1 MNIKSYFLV
10 VLFITLC
17 FSKTFAETTSDNK
30 NSLFDNTSIS
40 GQWFLNNS
48 YDDLNKIDKF
58 SLKRGYFT
66 IKSKLNDMFSVRY
79 TQDIT
84 IDTEGGD
91 AGNVE
96 MRLKY
101 LYLKMKLKDIKLLED
116 TYFEIGLVHRPWLDY
131 EEHINRYRVQGTMF
145 VERYHLFNSADFGI
159 TYVGLLGGELDEDYQ
174 KNISSSYPGRYGS
187 FAFGVYNGAGY
198 HAIEFNNNKT
208 IEGRL
213 SLRPI
218 PDWHPGLQLSYSF
231 ITGMANTPDNKTDF
245 NSNLFM
251 LSSES
256 RHLVA
261 TAQYYLGSGDFHGR
275 YSDAN
280 GKALQNDG
288 YSVFCEF
295 KIPSTPLAL
304 FGRYDDFKSLDTDI
318 NDQNTVIAG
327 IAYRFLKSKVIF
339 DFNYFEEND
348 KIVRTYEIAVEVI
361 F

>member
-1 MNIKSYFLV
+1 MNIKIYFLV

-17 FSKTFAETTSDNK
+17 FSKIFAETTSDNK
-30 NSLFDNTSIS
+30 NSFFDNTSIS

-48 YDDLNKIDKF
+48 YDDQKKIDKF

-66 IKSKLNDMFSVRY
+66 IKSKLSDMFSVRY

-84 IDTEGGD
+84 IDTEGED

-145 VERYHLFNSADFGI
+145 VERNHLFNSADFGI
-159 TYVGLLGGELDEDYQ
+159 TYVGLLGGELDEEYL

-187 FAFGVYNGAGY
+187 FALGVYNGAGY

-261 TAQYYLGSGDFHGR
+261 TAQYYFGSGDYHGK
-275 YSDAN
+275 YSDDN
-280 GKALQNDG
+280 GKALQNTG
-288 YSVFCEF
+288 YSLFSEF

-304 FGRYDDFKSLDTDI
+304 FGRYDDFESKDTHI
-318 NDQNTVIAG
+318 FDQNTALAG